1 MTINS
6 LLSNMSFWFWHP
18 R

>member
-6 LLSNMSFWFWHP
+6 LINLN
-18 R
+18 

>member
-6 LLSNMSFWFWHP
+6 LHNELDP
-18 R
+18 